1 MSRPASD
8 ASRGEIQAKNCF
20 VCGYDNPRGLNI
32 PFHYDGEK
40 ITARFTPDIDLCGF
54 EGVVHGGILFA
65 LCDEAMMHLI
75 WASGHRAITAEITMR
90 FHRHSEAGKEI
101 LISAAFESIGSHL
114 IKAQCSLSDADGKIA
129 TARGKFLP
137 MSEKEKSFFR
147 KKF

>member
-1 MSRPASD
+1 VSCPASG
-8 ASRGEIQAKNCF
+8 ASRGKIQAKNCF

-40 ITARFTPDIDLCGF
+40 I
-54 EGVVHGGILFA
+54 
-65 LCDEAMMHLI
+65 MMHLI
-75 WASGHRAITAEITMR
+75 WASDHRAVTAEVTMR

-101 LISAAFESIGSHL
+101 QISASFESIGSHL
-114 IKAQCSLSDADGKIA
+114 IKAECILSDAEGRIA

-137 MSEKEKSFFR
+137 MSEKEKTFFR